1 MVSSTGTFVSCK
13 DYDDDIDNLQ
23 EQINKLATKEDMTS
37 QIATLQAALDAA
49 KTEAAA
55 AKASAE
61 QAVAK
66 ANSAESTATEAEKAA
81 AQAVQQPYRCRAY
94 SSMRMA
100 LTGQLWAAVTACGTS
115 SGGMGPGSATAR
127 TPSMRNTAGHS
138 PAHWVQPM
146 HSSGST
152 NAFMQTPPCG
162 KHCPFCRKL
171 CLCKRFAVW
180 YNKTAGNR
188 QEERR

>member
-1 MVSSTGTFVSCK
+1 MRKKEKWLLFVMPSLVKMRLSRLVSRDNRIIYNVLPLLMPGCLCPEQRGGHFKSSHCK
-13 DYDDDIDNLQ
+13 
-23 EQINKLATKEDMTS
+23 
-37 QIATLQAALDAA
+37 
-49 KTEAAA
+49 
-55 AKASAE
+55 
-61 QAVAK
+61 
-66 ANSAESTATEAEKAA
+66 KAA

-188 QEERR
+188 QEETR

>member
-1 MVSSTGTFVSCK
+1 MRKKEKWLLFVMPSLVKMRLSRLVSRDNRIIYNVLPLPMPRAKRRLFQIVPLQKSCR
-13 DYDDDIDNLQ
+13 
-23 EQINKLATKEDMTS
+23 TS
-37 QIATLQAALDAA
+37 
-49 KTEAAA
+49 
-55 AKASAE
+55 S
-61 QAVAK
+61 
-66 ANSAESTATEAEKAA
+66 
-81 AQAVQQPYRCRAY
+81 VQQPCRYWAY

-171 CLCKRFAVW
+171 CLCKRFTVW

-188 QEERR
+188 QEEIR

>member
-1 MVSSTGTFVSCK
+1 MLFVMPSLVKMRLLRLVSR
-13 DYDDDIDNLQ
+13 DNRIIYNVLPLLMPGAKRRAF
-23 EQINKLATKEDMTS
+23 QIVLPQK
-37 QIATLQAALDAA
+37 
-49 KTEAAA
+49 
-55 AKASAE
+55 
-61 QAVAK
+61 
-66 ANSAESTATEAEKAA
+66 KAA

-146 HSSGST
+146 HNSGLRMRS
-152 NAFMQTPPCG
+152 C
-162 KHCPFCRKL
+162 KHL
-171 CLCKRFAVW
+171 LAESIARFAAN
-180 YNKTAGNR
+180 YAYASGLRCGTIRPPGTG
-188 QEERR
+188 RRREDEYPDLWHEQVL

>member
-1 MVSSTGTFVSCK
+1 MRKKEKWLLFVMPSLVKMRLSRLVSR
-13 DYDDDIDNLQ
+13 DNRIIYNILPLLMPGAARRAF
-23 EQINKLATKEDMTS
+23 QIVLRQKKLPHKLCS
-37 QIATLQAALDAA
+37 SLSDAGLI
-49 KTEAAA
+49 
-55 AKASAE
+55 
-61 QAVAK
+61 
-66 ANSAESTATEAEKAA
+66 
-81 AQAVQQPYRCRAY
+81 PRCGWR
-94 SSMRMA
+94 
-100 LTGQLWAAVTACGTS
+100 L
-115 SGGMGPGSATAR
+115 PGSSATAR

-171 CLCKRFAVW
+171 CLCKRFTVW

-188 QEERR
+188 QEEIR

>member
-1 MVSSTGTFVSCK
+1 MRKKEKWLLFVMPSLVKMRLSRLVSR
-13 DYDDDIDNLQ
+13 DNRIIYFIMFFRCLCP
-23 EQINKLATKEDMTS
+23 EQRGGHFKSFCGK
-37 QIATLQAALDAA
+37 
-49 KTEAAA
+49 
-55 AKASAE
+55 
-61 QAVAK
+61 
-66 ANSAESTATEAEKAA
+66 KAA

-146 HSSGST
+146 HNSGST

>member
-1 MVSSTGTFVSCK
+1 MRKKEKWLLFVMPSLVKMRLSRARKPRQSHHFIMFFRC
-13 DYDDDIDNLQ
+13 LCP
-23 EQINKLATKEDMTS
+23 EQRGGHFKSFHRK
-37 QIATLQAALDAA
+37 
-49 KTEAAA
+49 
-55 AKASAE
+55 
-61 QAVAK
+61 
-66 ANSAESTATEAEKAA
+66 KAA

-115 SGGMGPGSATAR
+115 SGGIGPGSATAR
-127 TPSMRNTAGHS
+127 TPSMWNTAGHN

-171 CLCKRFAVW
+171 CLCKRFTVW

-188 QEERR
+188 QEEIR